1 MNQVK
6 KMKDGSLLIE
16 ALRNVQ
22 AQHLLDTQTYLDME
36 VDAEAHRSLNTSKW
50 VIRDYHQDL
59 RDMTDEQ
66 IKLELSSQR
75 VTHVSRF
82 ILKKDGKE
90 IKTNTL
96 FLTFDMHFHQLRS
109 KLVIIGYYSVE

>member
-16 ALRNVQ
+16 ASRNIQ
-22 AQHLLDTQTYLDME
+22 AQHLLDTQTFLDIE
-36 VDAEAHRSLNTSKW
+36 VDAEAHRSLNTSKG

-66 IKLELSSQR
+66 IKMELSSQG

-82 ILKKDGKE
+82 ILKKGGKE

-96 FLTFDMHFHQLRS
+96 FLTFDMHIPPA
-109 KLVIIGYYSVE
+109 KIKIVIT

>member
-16 ALRNVQ
+16 ASRNIQ
-22 AQHLLDTQTYLDME
+22 AWHLLETQTFLDIE
-36 VDAEAHRSLNTSKW
+36 VDAEPHRSLNTSKG
-50 VIRDYHQDL
+50 VIRDFHQDL
-59 RDMTDEQ
+59 RDMTDDQ
-66 IKLELSSQR
+66 IKQELSSQG
-75 VTHVSRF
+75 VEKVSRF

-96 FLTFDMHFHQLRS
+96 FLTFDTHINLPRN
-109 KLVIIGYYSVE
+109 